1 MPIAI
6 RPKQGLTRRQLLVR
20 SAATIAAGGLGSLAR
35 PYLSRAADRP
45 AIACGIQS
53 GDVSA
58 KSAVIWA
65 RADRAAR
72 MQVEYSLAES
82 FTSILGSSS
91 ADALPDSDFTLRAS
105 PADSHRPRAARR
117 AGRSRRARRR

>member
-1 MPIAI
+1 MTTTIAAK
-6 RPKQGLTRRQLLVR
+6 RGLTRRQLLLR
-20 SAATIAAGGLGSLAR
+20 SAATIAVGGLGRIAR

-58 KSAVIWA
+58 NSAVIWA

-72 MQVEYSLAES
+72 MQVEYSTVES
-82 FTSILGSSS
+82 FASILGASS
-91 ADALPDSDFTLRAS
+91 ADALPDSDFTSKVLLDGLPPGQDIFYRV
-105 PADSHRPRAARR
+105 RFENR
-117 AGRSRRARRR
+117 